1 MSGIDQWISDVTVL
15 ELLPQSSLQLRTY
28 WAHGW
33 RESPSVLTEY
43 APKDP
48 HRPGS
53 RRGGRRSLRAV
64 FADVARFG
72 CDPRWQPGCAGVPV
86 VGDLDCV
93 AEHVQSCRYCAV
105 SMASKSGWSGRRLHQ
120 LVWDLE
126 GAGVELVVDPL
137 NSLASG
143 GG

>member
-1 MSGIDQWISDVTVL
+1 MDGEVC
-15 ELLPQSSLQLRTY
+15 ERCLPT
-28 WAHGW
+28 W
-33 RESPSVLTEY
+33 
-43 APKDP
+43 
-48 HRPGS
+48 PGS
-53 RRGGRRSLRAV
+53 AATRGGSP
-64 FADVARFG
+64 DVL
-72 CDPRWQPGCAGVPV
+72 GVPV